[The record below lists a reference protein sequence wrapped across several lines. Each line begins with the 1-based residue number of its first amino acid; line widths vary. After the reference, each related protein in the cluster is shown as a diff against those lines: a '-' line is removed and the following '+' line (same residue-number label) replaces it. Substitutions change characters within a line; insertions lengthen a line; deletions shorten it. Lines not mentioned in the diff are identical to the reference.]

1 MKNFS
6 FKNIVIYLMLKTAF
20 INFLLLY
27 LIFSQINNVFAQ
39 SSLSADFYSDIKFER
54 LSIEHGLSQITV
66 HAILQDSK
74 GFLWFGTE
82 DGLNRFDGYN
92 FITFRHDDNDS
103 TSISDNFIWSIT
115 EDKFGYI
122 WIGTNGGG
130 LSKYNYLSN
139 SFTNYLHNPKDKNS
153 ISENNIRKI
162 FEDSDGKLWI
172 GTNSSGLCKFDY
184 KTNKFTR
191 ISSDGTP
198 NSLSSDNIRFISEDE
213 NKNLW
218 IATDGGGLNKFE
230 RTANKFTS
238 YKSFVFNNRVIQA
251 PVVWSLLN
259 EGDIVWIGT
268 YENGLIKYNSKSGK
282 VENHFSRINE
292 NSLIQNN
299 ITYILKD
306 ASQHLWICT
315 EAGLS
320 ILNASSGK
328 FYNYRHNISDIKSIG
343 NNIIRCAYKDKSN
356 LIWLGTFG
364 GGASKINLN
373 KKFKVY
379 SHDPSDINSV
389 SHNMIRA
396 IYQDSRKFVWVGT
409 LGNGLNLLNK
419 EKNKFEHFAA
429 DNTSTSISNNIITS
443 IWEDN
448 EKNLWVGTWGGGL
461 NKIKLSVNP
470 NKEHYIKEINYF
482 LNDPNNK
489 YSISSNIVQAI
500 FQDSKENLWVGTESG
515 LDKYQK
521 SNNRFIRYASQ
532 PNDNNSLSD
541 NRIQSKCIIED
552 KHGNIW
558 VGTWRGLNRLRVL
571 QKNNSNKKEEIIFE
585 RFLRDAQD
593 INSLSDNR
601 VVSLYEDELRSKT
614 DTTILWIGTVGGG
627 LNKLEI
633 INSETS
639 DNEAKFKFTHYT
651 EKDGLPN
658 NVVYGILGDKNGN
671 IWLSTNNGISK
682 FNPEQEIFRNYD
694 ISDGLQSNQFF
705 WGAFHETRDGELF
718 FGGINGLNSFY
729 PGELKEN
736 TYIPPV
742 YITDCEISDSKN
754 ENYKLNSYSQ
764 PNSISLSY
772 DSYAFSF
779 EFAALDF
786 TTPEKNQYEY
796 ILDGYDEEWKS
807 AGGKNVIT
815 YSNISDGDYTFKV
828 RGSNND
834 KVWNQQGASVQI
846 KILTPFWKTWAFV
859 AVVFL
864 TFLGLGIYF
873 VTAQIKNILAV
884 ERLRTKI
891 AADLHDNIGSSLT
904 EISILSEVISTRLNG
919 AEKDVQK
926 SLGKISTKSRDLIDK
941 MSDIVWLVNPKR
953 DSLYDLILRLQDTY
967 SELLADTNIS
977 FRSDNLKALE
987 NVSLQMEHR
996 QHLFLIFKEAI
1007 NNCITHSNCSEIYLN
1022 AKVNGRKLEMELS
1035 DNGNGYERKT
1045 SQGNGLDNMENRAEL
1060 IGGKLYINSSLGN
1073 GTTVKYIGSIS

>member
-1 MKNFS
+1 MITKTKYFIRKIT
-6 FKNIVIYLMLKTAF
+6 FKFLTVFFIVVLCKTGILSAR
-20 INFLLLY
+20 
-27 LIFSQINNVFAQ
+27 
-39 SSLSADFYSDIKFER
+39 SSLTADFYNDIKFER

-82 DGLNRFDGYN
+82 DGLNRFDGYK
-92 FITFRHDDNDS
+92 FVTFRHDDNDS
-103 TSISDNFIWSIT
+103 TSISDNFIWSII
-115 EDKFGYI
+115 EDKSGFI

-130 LSKYNYLSN
+130 LNRYDYLSN
-139 SFTNYLHNPKDKNS
+139 SFTYYMHDPKNANS
-153 ISENNIRKI
+153 ISENNIRKV
-162 FEDSDGKLWI
+162 FEDSGGELWI
-172 GTNSSGLCKFDY
+172 GTNSSGLCKFDRSQ
-184 KTNKFTR
+184 NKFIR
-191 ISSDGTP
+191 ITSNKNP
-198 NSLSSDNIRFISEDE
+198 NSLSSNNIRFISEDE

-218 IATDGGGLNKFE
+218 IATDGGGVNKFDKN
-230 RTANKFTS
+230 TNKFFP
-238 YKSFVFNNRVIQA
+238 YYSFIFNKNIIAA

-259 EGDIVWIGT
+259 EGNIVWIGT
-268 YENGLIKYNSKSGK
+268 YENGLIKFNVKTGK
-282 VENHFSRINE
+282 VENHFYRANN

-306 ASQHLWICT
+306 ASRHLWICT

-320 ILNASSGK
+320 ILNINSGK

-343 NNIIRCAYKDKSN
+343 NNIIRCAYSDKSN

-364 GGASKINLN
+364 GGVNKINLN
-373 KKFKVY
+373 KKFKTY

-396 IYQDSRKFVWVGT
+396 IYQDSGKNIWVGT

-419 EKNKFEHFAA
+419 EKNKFEHFTA
-429 DNTSTSISNNIITS
+429 DNSTTSISNNIITS

-448 EKNLWVGTWGGGL
+448 EKNIWVGTWGGGL
-461 NKIKLSVNP
+461 NKIKFGVKP
-470 NKEHYIKEINYF
+470 NKEHYIQNITYF
-482 LNDPNNK
+482 LNNPNND
-489 YSISSNIVQAI
+489 YSISSNIIQAI
-500 FQDSKENLWVGTESG
+500 FQDSKGNIWVGTESG

-521 SNNRFIRYASQ
+521 TNNRFIRYANQ
-532 PNDNNSLSD
+532 TDDINSLSD

-558 VGTWRGLNRLRVL
+558 VGTWRGLNRISIP
-571 QKNNSNKKEEIIFE
+571 QKNNSNKNNKLIFE
-585 RFLRDAQD
+585 RFLRDPQD
-593 INSLSDNR
+593 VNSLSDNR
-601 VVSLYEDELRSKT
+601 IVSLYEDELRSNK
-614 DTTILWIGTVGGG
+614 DTTFLWIGTVGGG

-633 INSETS
+633 INSENS
-639 DNEAKFKFTHYT
+639 SAQIKYKFTHYT

-682 FNPEQEIFRNYD
+682 FNPAQEAFRNYD

-705 WGAFHETRDGELF
+705 WGAFHKTSDGELF

-729 PGELKEN
+729 PSELKEN

-742 YITDCEISDSKN
+742 YITDCEIYNSQN
-754 ENYKLNSYSQ
+754 QNYKLNSYSQ
-764 PNSISLSY
+764 PNSISLFY
-772 DSYAFSF
+772 DSYTLNF

-796 ILDGYDEEWKS
+796 ILEGYDEEWKS
-807 AGGKNVIT
+807 SGGKNTVT
-815 YSNISDGDYTFKV
+815 YTNISDGDYTFKV

-834 KVWNQQGASVQI
+834 KVWNQQSASVQI

-926 SLGKISTKSRDLIDK
+926 SLGKISAKSRDLIDK

-967 SELLADTNIS
+967 SELLAETNIS

-1007 NNCITHSNCSEIYLN
+1007 NNCITHSNCTEIYLN

-1045 SQGNGLDNMENRAEL
+1045 SQGNGLDNMENRAAL
-1060 IGGKLYINSSLGN
+1060 IGGKLYIDSSLGK